1 LVHDCHTSHEPPR
14 SDRRSPL
21 SRLSP
26 ASRGGASCSKK
37 TVSLEEVEDRGTHA
51 PGPVSGN
58 RGRHLRTPPTQTGG
72 SAAGAGLR
80 RTPQPG
86 RHDRCEAPRQPLW
99 VTHTHQAG
107 RRRCRGAARGT
118 KMAGR
123 GASRQS
129 RHRRLPRFSSDAV
142 PHRLAKCSRARRGGV
157 GDAGGIEP
165 ACTDAPDGARPR
177 GERKDALDTVALRRS
192 RAQVVASIAAAAAA
206 SVGVKPQAEAPHS
219 APVAPRN
226 ALRRRLRKT
235 TVSSTSSLCRR
246 RRRLLRGCQ
255 AAGRGIRR
263 RLRRAT
269 RFVGAFAAAPAEHA
283 RALSAIDPCCRHEL
297 AQLGS
302 MSAASP

>member
-1 LVHDCHTSHEPPR
+1 MRHVLARRWTFAPTWVQRPETSQPR
-14 SDRRSPL
+14 GCKGPKLRTHFGTLAYSTGSCVGTRLSHVTRTTTFRPSVSPL
-21 SRLSP
+21 PLISRLT
-26 ASRGGASCSKK
+26 RRASCSKK

-177 GERKDALDTVALRRS
+177 GERKDALDTVARRRC
-192 RAQVVASIAAAAAA
+192 RAQVAYVAAAVAS
-206 SVGVKPQAEAPHS
+206 SVGVKPQVEASGAGCAAQRASS
-219 APVAPRN
+219 APSPPHLHSTRARSAPSIR
-226 ALRRRLRKT
+226 
-235 TVSSTSSLCRR
+235 
-246 RRRLLRGCQ
+246 
-255 AAGRGIRR
+255 AAG
-263 RLRRAT
+263 T
-269 RFVGAFAAAPAEHA
+269 SWPN
-283 RALSAIDPCCRHEL
+283 
-297 AQLGS
+297 LGV
-302 MSAASP
+302 

>member
-1 LVHDCHTSHEPPR
+1 MRHVLARRWTFAPTWVQRSETSHPVGAKVRNFAPISVLWRTVPGAVLVHDCHTSHEPPR

-26 ASRGGASCSKK
+26 ASRGGASCLKK
-37 TVSLEEVEDRGTHA
+37 TVSLEEVQPRNSRTR
-51 PGPVSGN
+51 PGQRKP
-58 RGRHLRTPPTQTGG
+58 RTPPTDASHADGRVGG
-72 SAAGAGLR
+72 GRRPAAHAAAGPARSVRGSKAR
-80 RTPQPG
+80 
-86 RHDRCEAPRQPLW
+86 RQPLW

-177 GERKDALDTVALRRS
+177 GERKDALDTVARRRC
-192 RAQVVASIAAAAAA
+192 RAQVAYVAAAVAS
-206 SVGVKPQAEAPHS
+206 SVGVKPQVEASGAGCAAQRASS
-219 APVAPRN
+219 APSPPHLHSTRARSAPSIR
-226 ALRRRLRKT
+226 
-235 TVSSTSSLCRR
+235 
-246 RRRLLRGCQ
+246 
-255 AAGRGIRR
+255 AAG
-263 RLRRAT
+263 T
-269 RFVGAFAAAPAEHA
+269 SWPN
-283 RALSAIDPCCRHEL
+283 
-297 AQLGS
+297 LGV
-302 MSAASP
+302 

>member
-1 LVHDCHTSHEPPR
+1 MGVKVRNFAPISVLWRTVPGAVLVHDCHTSHEPPR

-177 GERKDALDTVALRRS
+177 GERKDALDTVARRRC
-192 RAQVVASIAAAAAA
+192 RAQVAYVAAAVAS
-206 SVGVKPQAEAPHS
+206 SVGVKPQVEASGAGCAAQRASS
-219 APVAPRN
+219 APSPPHLHSTRARSAPSIR
-226 ALRRRLRKT
+226 
-235 TVSSTSSLCRR
+235 
-246 RRRLLRGCQ
+246 
-255 AAGRGIRR
+255 AAG
-263 RLRRAT
+263 T
-269 RFVGAFAAAPAEHA
+269 SWPN
-283 RALSAIDPCCRHEL
+283 
-297 AQLGS
+297 LGV
-302 MSAASP
+302 